1 MNMRVRAHER
11 PTLLSL
17 IDRLLGRPQDDR
29 AAVRP
34 LWHRVIELAREK
46 PWYARYG
53 VADTVAG
60 RFDAVT
66 LVLSLTM
73 LRMEQDEPLRQLAGR
88 ITELFVDDMD
98 GQLRQSGVG
107 DLVVGK
113 RMGKLVSTLGG
124 RIGAVRMALAEPDP
138 VAALVPV
145 LERNMT
151 LIENADTAGL
161 AAAMLALFRQLEAT
175 SPEALLAGKITR

>member
-1 MNMRVRAHER
+1 M
-11 PTLLSL
+11 SL

-34 LWHRVIELAREK
+34 LWHRVIELARER
-46 PWYARYG
+46 PWYAQYG
-53 VADTVAG
+53 VADTLAG

-66 LVLSLTM
+66 LILSLTM

-88 ITELFVDDMD
+88 ITELFVEDMD

-124 RIGAVRMALAEPDP
+124 RIGAVRAALAEPDA
-138 VAALVPV
+138 VAALLPV
-145 LERNMT
+145 LKRNMT
-151 LIENADTAGL
+151 LVENADTAGL
-161 AAAMLALFRQLEAT
+161 AAATIALFRQLEAT
-175 SPEALLAGKITR
+175 SSEALLEGEIAR

>member
-1 MNMRVRAHER
+1 
-11 PTLLSL
+11 LSL

-34 LWHRVIELAREK
+34 LWHRVIEIAREK
-46 PWYARYG
+46 PWYAQYG

-66 LVLSLTM
+66 MVLSLTM
-73 LRMEQDEPLRQLAGR
+73 LRMERDEPLRQLAGR

-124 RIGAVRMALAEPDP
+124 RIGVVREAMADADP
-138 VAALVPV
+138 AAALVPV

-151 LIENADTAGL
+151 LIDNADTAGL
-161 AAAMLALFRQLEAT
+161 AAAMLALFRQLEQTPAD
-175 SPEALLAGKITR
+175 ALLAGGIAR

>member
-1 MNMRVRAHER
+1 
-11 PTLLSL
+11 LSL

-34 LWHRVIELAREK
+34 LWHRVVELAREK
-46 PWYARYG
+46 RWYAQYG
-53 VADTVAG
+53 IADTVAG

-66 LVLSLTM
+66 LVLALTM

-88 ITELFVDDMD
+88 ITELFVEDMD

-113 RMGKLVSTLGG
+113 RVGKLVSTLGG
-124 RIGAVRMALAEPDP
+124 RIGALRAALAEPEP

-151 LIENADTAGL
+151 LLEDADAARL
-161 AAAMLALFRQLEAT
+161 AVEVLRLVRQLEAT
-175 SPEALLAGKITR
+175 SPQALLAGEVTR